1 MSTKDAEVNTMPIF
15 QNQKLAQFLVAKN
28 LNYPQSYIQPYNYKT
43 ISSERRSK
51 YKLSEHSK
59 RVLNELKYINRVV
72 NQTQIDNNNNNNLS
86 VISDNNVHV
95 DKRNKGAVYKK
106 KFLHINKTDIKEND
120 ERELTRKTRHRDMS
134 YVNYPPILLYKHNPL
149 NNNNNNKHNNGDNK
163 KHKAMFPVIN
173 NKHLNK
179 IDITKTIPNVS
190 KSIRDQ
196 EKYMYKLNIKYSN
209 ALPIP
214 FK

>member
-1 MSTKDAEVNTMPIF
+1 MSTKDVEVNTMPIF
-15 QNQKLAQFLVAKN
+15 QNQKLAKFLVAKN

-43 ISSERRSK
+43 ISSERRSR

-59 RVLNELKYINRVV
+59 RVLNELKYINKVV
-72 NQTQIDNNNNNNLS
+72 NQTQIDNNNNNLF

-95 DKRNKGAVYKK
+95 NKRNKGVVYRN
-106 KFLHINKTDIKEND
+106 KFLNINKTDIKED
-120 ERELTRKTRHRDMS
+120 EEGELTKKARHSDMS
-134 YVNYPPILLYKHNPL
+134 YVNYPPVLLYKHNPL
-149 NNNNNNKHNNGDNK
+149 NNNNNNKHNNGNNK
-163 KHKAMFPVIN
+163 KHKVMFPVIN
-173 NKHLNK
+173 NRQLNK